1 MWAPSTIWIRVTA
14 PRQGGGGEQSVVMR
28 GAIGPERGNA
38 YPHRLWL
45 RGNSFF
51 LSVPPVVGQ
60 PMALQVVES
69 HDHHLHL
76 GLGISPHRD
85 MDGTMSGR
93 YRRDRR
99 LLFAKSVIV
108 FQQRL
113 PSFVSLCYLVAC
125 SEVGARFHSQLRR
138 DIHFL
143 RTGRTSCRGA

>member
-1 MWAPSTIWIRVTA
+1 MHIRTVSGFVVT
-14 PRQGGGGEQSVVMR
+14 R
-28 GAIGPERGNA
+28 
-38 YPHRLWL
+38 
-45 RGNSFF
+45 F
-51 LSVPPVVGQ
+51 LSDPPVVGQ

-69 HDHHLHL
+69 YDRHLPI
-76 GLGISPHRD
+76 GLGSNQHCE

-99 LLFAKSVIV
+99 LLFAKSLIV
-108 FQQRL
+108 FQRRL